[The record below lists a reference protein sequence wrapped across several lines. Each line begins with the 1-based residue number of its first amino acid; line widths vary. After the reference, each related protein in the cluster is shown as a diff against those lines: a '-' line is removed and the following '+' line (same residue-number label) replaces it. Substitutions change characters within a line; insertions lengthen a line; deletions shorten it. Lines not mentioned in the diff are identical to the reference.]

1 MAPGSSSTV
10 CPKARLPARLW
21 ARRLAPMAMT
31 CWPPCSPRRSGS
43 GCAGCPRSRG
53 CGSSGSSNSITTR
66 AGCAGVAQPPV
77 NQRLH
82 SPYDPD
88 ARYAKKRDT
97 SWIGYKVHLTET
109 CEADRPNLI
118 TDVQTTA
125 AGTPDGAVTAPVQ
138 SALAGRGLLPET
150 SDEGTYSR
158 AVTRVDL
165 WSKAEG
171 GFAHGWRPRRGRIR
185 RRQRCEGRWSCG
197 PDRRGCR
204 RRAVAS

>member
-10 CPKARLPARLW
+10 CPKARPLARLW
-21 ARRLAPMAMT
+21 ARRLVPMAMT

-53 CGSSGSSNSITTR
+53 CGSSGSSNFITTR
-66 AGCAGVAQPPV
+66 AGCAGVVQSPV

-125 AGTPDGAVTAPVQ
+125 AGTPDGAVTATVQ
-138 SALAGRGLLPET
+138 SALAARGLLPET
-150 SDEGTYSR
+150 HVVDAGYVDAALRARLIMPSICSVRSR
-158 AVTRVDL
+158 WIMAGGLTVNRV
-165 WSKAEG
+165 S
-171 GFAHGWRPRRGRIR
+171 
-185 RRQRCEGRWSCG
+185 
-197 PDRRGCR
+197 
-204 RRAVAS
+204 